1 MDSWFWNKPYE
12 KNENTETPEINTQS
26 FLNQKV
32 PIVNGVLL
40 LENCNLLSTY
50 HFGINNRKSQ
60 FQASI
65 VSALDNFDTKNA

>member
-40 LENCNLLSTY
+40 LENCN
-50 HFGINNRKSQ
+50 Q
-60 FQASI
+60 FIIYVPFWS
-65 VSALDNFDTKNA
+65 